1 VPEDLELVRLA
12 AQLHDIGKVAI
23 PVEVLTKTGELDRE
37 ERRTIGEHSRVG
49 ARILAALGG
58 TPIADWVC
66 HHHERWDG
74 LGYPDGMAGEEIP
87 LPSRIIFAAD
97 AFDAMTSER
106 PYRDPLTVEQ
116 AIAELRQCAGS
127 QFDPMVVEM
136 LLREIDAA
144 PVPEVLAAA

>member
-1 VPEDLELVRLA
+1 
-12 AQLHDIGKVAI
+12 
-23 PVEVLTKTGELDRE
+23 
-37 ERRTIGEHSRVG
+37 
-49 ARILAALGG
+49 
-58 TPIADWVC
+58 
-66 HHHERWDG
+66 
-74 LGYPDGMAGEEIP
+74 MAGEEIP